1 KAVGGGRGRS
11 RNELRGQ
18 DPLEAPALL
27 LPGQAH
33 DGAHA
38 EGHDLASRITDEEEG
53 GEPAQVRE
61 VSHEHTWRG
70 RLVEELASSGGIVQG
85 REACD
90 RAYAA
95 HRRKSCREQV
105 RRLLRPQLS
114 RMEDLGDSE
123 LRALRRLRHARDLAP
138 ASVGERAS
146 GVLLLR
152 LRLAVLHQIAVHPAD
167 KMIGRAA
174 RGEPGSPWSGA
185 GSPPSGR
192 LSSRTLFL
200 A

>member
-1 KAVGGGRGRS
+1 MIRRPPRS
-11 RNELRGQ
+11 TLFPYTTLFR
-18 DPLEAPALL
+18 
-27 LPGQAH
+27 
-33 DGAHA
+33 
-38 EGHDLASRITDEEEG
+38 S
-53 GEPAQVRE
+53 
-61 VSHEHTWRG
+61 
-70 RLVEELASSGGIVQG
+70 
-85 REACD
+85 

-192 LSSRTLFL
+192 LSSQTLFL
-200 A
+200 AFTPAQQPGGGRRAVDARVCEIGRASCRERV